1 MCSIPDI
8 EQIYSNIESNS
19 QSKYKQYNKSDILLV
34 NDLIKSTHAIHNK
47 DKINKIFIK
56 LRRKYKS
63 NPSKNTIR
71 EIYVN
76 QYSDKEINPL
86 LGSWM
91 IKRIMRKQSGVL
103 VVTVVLAPEW
113 KPTKYR
119 KGSAFSCSK
128 KCSYCPTETD
138 LKGNPTQP
146 KSYLSGEPAMRR
158 ATRYNFSVH
167 GQINDR
173 FNCYI
178 KNGVISLADFHNS
191 KHMFKCEFIISGG
204 TWECYP
210 EDYRDSVIQELYWA
224 CNVYGKKDT
233 EGNYPLMLPLKQE
246 IINNET
252 AKFRVIGMTLETRP
266 DFINKYSIRKYRDY
280 GVTRIQIGVQHYD
293 DNILRKIKR
302 DCYTKD
308 TIKAIRML
316 KQVGLKVVCH
326 LMPDLPGSSPE
337 LDKWMF
343 KQAIENPDLQFDDVK
358 IYPTAVC
365 KSHDKNLI
373 VTSDIATWYKNG
385 TYQPYSEVDLNQLIN
400 VLEYYLTNMSPW
412 VRIQR
417 LVRDI
422 PTNEIEAGYC
432 KKVNLRQMINDKIK
446 KEKKKCSDIRFME
459 IKDRVFPKSHQRLVV
474 YPYKASDGMEYHIQM
489 EAHNKPWFKDCE
501 YISFLFL
508 FCVYWLFGYTIYYN
522 GNKQS
527 CLAVYGFCRL
537 RLDKNPGG
545 NILSD
550 LKNCALIRE
559 VHVYGNS
566 ISVNKKKKISTQ
578 HNGFGRKM
586 VKIAEKIASSKNYSH
601 VAIIAGVGTREY
613 YKKKCGYHL
622 PKNSTYMMKF
632 I

>member
-8 EQIYSNIESNS
+8 EEILS
-19 QSKYKQYNKSDILLV
+19 QSEKPKFKLDDISLV
-34 NDLIKSTHAIHNK
+34 EDLINTTRKSKTKENITKLFA
-47 DKINKIFIK
+47 K
-56 LRRKYKS
+56 LRRKYHT

-71 EIYVN
+71 DIYIDK
-76 QYSDKEINPL
+76 YSSKDINPI

-113 KPTKYR
+113 KPNKYR
-119 KGSAFSCSK
+119 RGAAFSCPK
-128 KCSYCPTETD
+128 KCAYCPTETD

-158 ATRYNFSVH
+158 ATRHNFSVQ

-173 FNCYI
+173 FNCYLR
-178 KNGVISLADFHNS
+178 NGVISLEDFNNP
-191 KHMFKCEFIISGG
+191 KHMFKCEFILSGG

-224 CNVYGKKDT
+224 CNVYGKKTSD
-233 EGNYPLMLPLKQE
+233 GNFPDMKPLEEE
-246 IINNET
+246 IMNNET

-266 DFINKYSIRKYRDY
+266 DFITKYSIRKYRLY

-293 DNILRKIKR
+293 DNILKKIKR
-302 DCYTKD
+302 DCYTRD
-308 TIKAIRML
+308 TIKAIRLL

-326 LMPDLPGSSPE
+326 LMPDLPGSSPA
-337 LDKWMF
+337 LDMWMF

-358 IYPTAVC
+358 IYPTAIC
-365 KSHDKNLI
+365 KSHDDNLI
-373 VTSDIATWYKNG
+373 VTSDIAEWYKNG
-385 TYQPYSEVDLNQLIN
+385 TYKPYSEENLNLLIN
-400 VLEYYLTNMSPW
+400 VLEYYLTNMNPW

-422 PTNEIEAGYC
+422 PTNEIEAGYG
-432 KKVNLRQMINDKIK
+432 KKVNLRQIINNKIR

-459 IKDRVFPKSHQRLVV
+459 IKDRIFPKSHQRLVV
-474 YPYKASDGMEYHIQM
+474 YPYTASEGREYHIQM
-489 EAHNKPWFKDCE
+489 EAHDKPWYKDFN
-501 YISFLFL
+501 YLVFLATFW
-508 FCVYWLFGYTIYYN
+508 FYWLFGYIIYFQ
-522 GNKQS
+522 GNKKTCQ
-527 CLAVYGFCRL
+527 AVYGFCRL
-537 RLDKNPGG
+537 RLEDNPGG
-545 NILSD
+545 NILPD
-550 LKNCALIRE
+550 LKGCALIRE

-566 ISVNKKKKISTQ
+566 VSVNKKKKVSSQ

-586 VKIAEKIASSKNYSH
+586 VKIAENIASSNKYNKM
-601 VAIIAGVGTREY
+601 AIIAGVGTREY
-613 YKKKCGYHL
+613 YKNKCGYHL
-622 PKNSTYMMKF
+622 PDDSTYMMKF